1 MGNSRPRERILAA
14 ATRLFYEEGVQATGI
29 DRIVAEADVAPM
41 TVYRQFKNKDG
52 VLTAT
57 LQRWSDQWLGWLRV
71 EAERGGDDPA
81 ARLESLWDAL
91 EKWFAAE
98 GFRGSFVA
106 NVATELR
113 GKPGHPAQATIAA
126 HRAAMRQLLADTTLG
141 PTASGSQDLG
151 PTASGPDDLVLQLH
165 LLIDGAIA
173 VAVVDRQP
181 GAAASARTMA
191 ALLQSRL
198 QPR

>member
-81 ARLESLWDAL
+81 ARLEGLWDAL

-106 NVATELR
+106 NVAIELR

-126 HRAAMRQLLADTTLG
+126 HRAAMRQLLTDTTLG
-141 PTASGSQDLG
+141 PTASG
-151 PTASGPDDLVLQLH
+151 PADLVLQLH

-173 VAVVDRQP
+173 VAVVDRHP
-181 GAAASARTMA
+181 GAAAHARTMSN
-191 ALLQSRL
+191 ALLRTHR
-198 QPR
+198 PTRH

>member
-29 DRIVAEADVAPM
+29 DRIVTEADVAPM

-57 LQRWSDQWLGWLRV
+57 LARWSDQWLGWLRV

-81 ARLESLWDAL
+81 ARLEGLWDAL

-98 GFRGSFVA
+98 GFRGSYVA

-126 HRAAMRQLLADTTLG
+126 HRAAMRQLLTDTALG
-141 PTASGSQDLG
+141 PH
-151 PTASGPDDLVLQLH
+151 ASGPDDLVLQLH

-173 VAVVDRQP
+173 VAVVDRHP
-181 GAAASARTMA
+181 GAAAHARTMSN
-191 ALLQSRL
+191 ALLRTHR
-198 QPR
+198 PTRH